1 MPLRDTM
8 KTKEKAVLFGVRTGN
23 RGIID
28 DCTDDSMEELALL
41 ADTAGAEV
49 LGVFVQN
56 RPAADRAT
64 YVGEGKAEEIRLFCE
79 ENGAGLA
86 VCDDELS
93 GMQVRNLENALGTRV
108 IDRSALIMDIF
119 AQSAKT
125 REGQLQ
131 VELAQLRYFLP
142 RLTGSFT
149 GMSRQAGGGGIGG
162 ARRGPGETKLET
174 DRRHI
179 RSRIQAVVEQ
189 LREVERHRATQRRQ
203 RVKEGIQQIAIVGY
217 TNAGKSTLLN
227 RLTDAGVLARDSL
240 FATLDP
246 TAKKLTLPDGTNAL
260 LIDTVGLIRK
270 LPHHLIKA
278 FKSTLEEAVG
288 ADVLLHVADA
298 SSSQLAENLAVVED
312 LLTRLGAA
320 DKPIVTAFNKTD
332 LPRGDSV
339 PQFRAGSV
347 NISAKTGAGVDALL
361 HALCGAMPEQRKRVT
376 VLVPYGEGNLVSLLH
391 ETALVKN
398 ARHTEN
404 GTLLD
409 VVVDSKG
416 LAIVSDYIV

>member
-1 MPLRDTM
+1 MSLHDTM
-8 KTKEKAVLFGVRTGN
+8 EIKEKAVLFGVHTGSRN
-23 RGIID
+23 YID
-28 DCTDDSMEELALL
+28 DCSEESLEELALL

-49 LGVFVQN
+49 VGTIVQN
-56 RPAADRAT
+56 RTSPDNAT
-64 YVGEGKAEEIRLFCE
+64 YFGEGKIEEMRIFCE
-79 ENGAGLA
+79 DNEADL
-86 VCDDELS
+86 VICDDELS
-93 GMQVRNLENALGTRV
+93 GTQVRNLEKGLNVRV
-108 IDRSALIMDIF
+108 IDRSSLIMDIF

-179 RSRIQAVVEQ
+179 RNRIQAITEQ
-189 LREVERHRATQRRQ
+189 LYEVDRTRNTQRRA
-203 RVKEGIQQIAIVGY
+203 RLKEGIQQIAIVGY

-227 RLTDAGVLARDSL
+227 YLTNAGVLAEDKL

-246 TAKKLTLPDGTNAL
+246 TARKLTLPDGTNAL

-278 FKSTLEEAVG
+278 FKSTLEEASG
-288 ADVLLHVADA
+288 ADVLIHVADA
-298 SSSQLAENLAVVED
+298 SSPHIMDNISVVDD
-312 LLTRLGAA
+312 LLIQLNAA
-320 DKPIVTAFNKTD
+320 NKPIITAYNKID
-332 LPRGDSV
+332 LVENKDCLPLS
-339 PQFRAGSV
+339 SSSIE
-347 NISAKTGAGVDALL
+347 ISAKTGVGIENLL
-361 HALCGAMPEQRKRVT
+361 NKLCDIMPEKRKKVK
-376 VLVPYGEGNLVSLLH
+376 VLVPYQQGNIVAKLH
-391 ETALVKN
+391 EIAQINSET
-398 ARHTEN
+398 HTEN

-409 VVVDSKG
+409 VVVDTKG
-416 LAIVSDYIV
+416 FAIVSDFIV